1 MQWPSRSFVPT
12 GPALLGV
19 LSLAGC
25 SDRGG
30 STMRLSSVLACLAIL
45 HLPGLPAGARQAT
58 VPSPGRTIV
67 LGADGQ
73 AAAEASV
80 TVLLPGR
87 GSVSPADEILVRSTT
102 ADNGVVEDAVPR
114 LHGLTL
120 VIDHPAHLPFVGQ
133 YPDEPPP
140 NEIRLQAGRT
150 SKGVVRES
158 AGGRT
163 VAGAQVCVAWPGPGL
178 PDWFGTLRR
187 CAESGERGSFELAGL
202 PDGNVQATAEA
213 PGFETDSRTIE
224 QGRRASRV
232 VFELVASEEAAAEAV
247 TAPSGAGEVRV
258 ELVGAAG
265 EPIRNF
271 TMRTNAVGRMG
282 GSSHDVEDAEGPV
295 LVPISTSFSGD
306 ATVDLSFRAENYL
319 ESPLIRVAPTPGG
332 EIELGLI
339 ALNPGAVIQGRL
351 FDAVGAEPAA
361 GCLVELLPP
370 GAGAVAAL
378 MLRQR
383 HVTVSDAEGRY
394 LLGGLRAGRYHLRQ
408 QCLGAPVTDRLVVL
422 GANQLADQGESWLHS
437 GRRVAV
443 RVAGID
449 GGMVRLLDR
458 FKEVEAP
465 IVQTTLQVPP
475 EAEARQGAGDDSRVQ
490 AEFEAAPA
498 IYRLEV
504 MDASGRLRVS
514 QEVAVEE
521 GPAEVQRI
529 DVAVATRVIQSIL
542 VMDGRPVTGGHV
554 SFSNVFEPSRSSGKL
569 QIVSQRPGGS
579 RQQRVLGIPP
589 RAVGGAV
596 GPDGAFEVEG
606 APVDLLW
613 MTWRAEGGSV
623 GRLWPEGR
631 LPRMDLNGV
640 RVTGQLLGAD
650 GTAVSGQVS
659 LVGDIGRTVASAEA
673 GEDGSFVLPPA
684 PPGAYRL
691 KADAGVS
698 PTLVQQGRSSRAG
711 SVFRDLALG
720 TEPPPHLVLRVED
733 AETGV
738 LEAELKRIDGS
749 PAAGAWLHF
758 VNASGDMVNT
768 SLASAA
774 GQTTRSLPAGDI
786 SLVWNDGAACA
797 GGVGLNV
804 EADRTATVRES
815 LPMGRLLELR
825 CPAADC
831 AGETLS
837 FLSVTTESG
846 AEIASHLTGAGE
858 GVRFSESGR
867 LGLGCVTPGAY
878 EVSFWAAGRR
888 WGAEVNVGSQGN
900 LEEPVVVSGRA
911 AGL

>member
-1 MQWPSRSFVPT
+1 MQWPH
-12 GPALLGV
+12 
-19 LSLAGC
+19 
-25 SDRGG
+25 RGG
-30 STMRLSSVLACLAIL
+30 SIMRLSSVLACLATL
-45 HLPGLPAGARQAT
+45 CPFAVADAQQSPRSAT
-58 VPSPGRTIV
+58 GQTVV

-73 AAAEASV
+73 PVADASV
-80 TVLLPGR
+80 TVLQPSRAGL
-87 GSVSPADEILVRSTT
+87 SPMDALLVRSETVE
-102 ADNGVVEDAVPR
+102 NGVVEDAVPR
-114 LHGLTL
+114 LRGLTL
-120 VIDHPAHLPFVGQ
+120 VIDHPAHLPFVRQ
-133 YPDEPPP
+133 YPDQPPP
-140 NEIRLQAGRT
+140 SEIRLRAGRM
-150 SKGVVRES
+150 SGGVVREGVS
-158 AGGRT
+158 RRA

-187 CAESGERGSFELAGL
+187 CAESGARGSFELAGL
-202 PDGNVQATAEA
+202 PEGNVQATAEA
-213 PGFETDSRTIE
+213 PGFETESRTIE

-232 VFELVASEEAAAEAV
+232 VFELVAKEEAAAEAV
-247 TAPSGAGEVRV
+247 TAPTGAGEVRV
-258 ELVGAAG
+258 ELVGIAG

-271 TMRTNAVGRMG
+271 TMRTNAVGRMAG
-282 GSSHDVEDAEGPV
+282 ASHDVEDADGPV
-295 LVPISTSFSGD
+295 SVPISTSFAGD

-319 ESPLIRVAPTPGG
+319 ESPLVRVAPIPGG

-339 ALNPGAVIQGRL
+339 ALDPGSVIQGRL

-378 MLRQR
+378 MLRER

-408 QCLGAPVTDRLVVL
+408 QCLGVPVTDRLIVL
-422 GANQLADQGESWLHS
+422 GANQLADQGESWLDS
-437 GRRVAV
+437 GRPVAV
-443 RVAGID
+443 RVTGID
-449 GGMVRLLDR
+449 GGVVRLLDR

-475 EAEARQGAGDDSRVQ
+475 EAEARQRDGDDSRVQ

-521 GPAEVQRI
+521 GPAEVQTI
-529 DVAVATRVIQSIL
+529 DVAVTTRVIQSIL

-554 SFSNVFEPSRSSGKL
+554 SFGSVFEPSRSSGKL

-579 RQQRVLGIPP
+579 RQQRVLGIPA

-613 MTWRAEGGSV
+613 MTWRAEGGNV
-623 GRLWPEGR
+623 GRLWPEDP

-650 GTAVSGQVS
+650 GTPVAGQVS
-659 LVGDIGRTVASAEA
+659 LVGDIGRTVAYAEA

-698 PTLVQQGRSSRAG
+698 PTLVRQGRSSRAG
-711 SVFRDLALG
+711 TVSRDLALG
-720 TEPPPHLVLRVED
+720 TEPPPHLVLRVEA
-733 AETGV
+733 AETGA
-738 LEAELKRIDGS
+738 LEVELLRNNGS

-774 GQTTRSLPAGDI
+774 GQTTRNLPAGDI
-786 SLVWNDGAACA
+786 SVVWSDGAACT
-797 GGVGLNV
+797 GGVGLSI
-804 EADRTATVRES
+804 EADRTSTLRES

-858 GVRFSESGR
+858 G
-867 LGLGCVTPGAY
+867 CVSP
-878 EVSFWAAGRR
+878 S
-888 WGAEVNVGSQGN
+888 
-900 LEEPVVVSGRA
+900 PVVSVSA
-911 AGL
+911 A